1 MPSFPIKLR
10 YVQKPATKKLNS
22 VNALMEFSTE
32 VFIIAGIISFIAAFI
47 HGSIGLGFPMVA
59 TPLLA
64 LVTDLQTAIILTIIP
79 SVLTNLVSIRSEGN
93 ILSASHRYL
102 SLALFV
108 MVGSA
113 LGTQVLIF
121 TTSEIFKALLA
132 VAIIVYLFAD
142 KINFNLTWVTKHQI
156 FSRFAFGVSAGIL
169 GGLTNVMAPILIIYS
184 LESKH
189 SKSDTIQ
196 ALNFCFLFGKL
207 TQFILF
213 SINGKFALDKLS
225 VSSVMLFAAS
235 LALYLGVTIRK
246 KIELSAY
253 RKILRLVLLVLALL
267 LFYQVSM

>member
-1 MPSFPIKLR
+1 
-10 YVQKPATKKLNS
+10 
-22 VNALMEFSTE
+22 MEFSNE
-32 VFIIAGIISFIAAFI
+32 FFIVAGIISFFAAFI

-142 KINFNLTWVTKHQI
+142 KIKFNLSWVARNQI
-156 FSRFAFGVSAGIL
+156 LSRFIFGVSAGIL
-169 GGLTNVMAPILIIYS
+169 GGLTNVMAPVLIIYT

-196 ALNFCFLFGKL
+196 ALNFCFLFGKI
-207 TQFILF
+207 TQLILF
-213 SINGKFALDKLS
+213 SISGKFALEKIT
-225 VSSVMLFAAS
+225 VSSVMLIAAS
-235 LALYLGVTIRK
+235 VALYLGITVRK

-253 RKILRLVLLVLALL
+253 RKILKLVLLILAVL
-267 LFYQVSM
+267 LFVQVSILFTNN

>member
-1 MPSFPIKLR
+1 
-10 YVQKPATKKLNS
+10 
-22 VNALMEFSTE
+22 MEFSTE
-32 VFIIAGIISFIAAFI
+32 VFIVAGIISFFAAFI

-64 LVTDLQTAIILTIIP
+64 LVTDIQTAIILTIIP
-79 SVLTNLVSIRSEGN
+79 SVLTNLASIRSEGN

-108 MVGSA
+108 MAGSA
-113 LGTQVLIF
+113 IGTHVLIF
-121 TTSEIFKALLA
+121 TNSEIFKVLLA

-142 KINFNLTWVTKHQI
+142 KINFNLTWVVEHQI
-156 FSRFAFGVSAGIL
+156 FSRFVFGVSAGIL
-169 GGLTNVMAPILIIYS
+169 GGLTNVMAPVLIIYT

-213 SINGKFALDKLS
+213 SINDKLTLDKIS
-225 VSSVMLFAAS
+225 VSSVMLIAAS
-235 LALYLGVTIRK
+235 IALYIGIIIRK

-253 RKILRLVLLVLALL
+253 RKILRLVLLILAVLL
-267 LFYQVSM
+267 LIQVSMIVKNH

>member
-1 MPSFPIKLR
+1 
-10 YVQKPATKKLNS
+10 
-22 VNALMEFSTE
+22 MEVSAE
-32 VFIIAGIISFIAAFI
+32 VFIVAAIISFFAAFI
-47 HGSIGLGFPMVA
+47 HGSVGLGFPMVA

-64 LVTDLQTAIILTIIP
+64 LFTDIQTAIILTIIP
-79 SVLTNLVSIRSEGN
+79 SLLTNLVSIGSEGN

-108 MVGSA
+108 MAGSA
-113 LGTQVLIF
+113 IGTQVLIF
-121 TTSEIFKALLA
+121 TNSEIFKALLA

-142 KINFNLTWVTKHQI
+142 KINFNLAWVAGHQI
-156 FSRFAFGVSAGIL
+156 FSRFVFGFSAGIL
-169 GGLTNVMAPILIIYS
+169 GGLTNVMAPVLIIYT

-213 SINGKFALDKLS
+213 SIHGKFALDKLT

-235 LALYLGVTIRK
+235 LALYIGITIRK

-253 RKILRLVLLVLALL
+253 RKILRLVLLILAMLL
-267 LFYQVSM
+267 LIQVSLIVTNR

>member
-10 YVQKPATKKLNS
+10 YVQKQAIKKLNS

-235 LALYLGVTIRK
+235 LALYLGITIRK

>member
-1 MPSFPIKLR
+1 
-10 YVQKPATKKLNS
+10 
-22 VNALMEFSTE
+22 MEFSTE
-32 VFIIAGIISFIAAFI
+32 VFIVAGIISFFAAFI

-64 LVTDLQTAIILTIIP
+64 LVTDIQTAIILTIIP
-79 SVLTNLVSIRSEGN
+79 SFLTNLVSIRSEGN

-108 MVGSA
+108 MAGSA
-113 LGTQVLIF
+113 IGTQVLIF
-121 TTSEIFKALLA
+121 TNSEIFKALLA
-132 VAIIVYLFAD
+132 GAIIVYLFAD
-142 KINFNLTWVTKHQI
+142 KINFNLTWVSGHQI
-156 FSRFAFGVSAGIL
+156 FSRFVFGVSAGIL
-169 GGLTNVMAPILIIYS
+169 GGLTNVMAPILIIYT

-213 SINGKFALDKLS
+213 SINGKFTLDKLS
-225 VSSVMLFAAS
+225 VSSVMLIAAS
-235 LALYLGVTIRK
+235 LALYIGIAIRK

-253 RKILRLVLLVLALL
+253 RKILRLVLLILAVLL
-267 LFYQVSM
+267 LIQVSMMVTNHLFIL